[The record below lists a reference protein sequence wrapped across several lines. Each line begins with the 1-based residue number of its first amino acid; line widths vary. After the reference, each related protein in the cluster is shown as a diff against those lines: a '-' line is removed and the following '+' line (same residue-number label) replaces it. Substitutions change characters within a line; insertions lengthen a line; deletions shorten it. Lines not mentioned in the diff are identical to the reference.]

1 MRWKASRRS
10 PAGFQVSLTVQR
22 AIYNIRFYRKAS
34 PNHAKGVFK
43 MFGLGPTELIIIL
56 IIALVIFG
64 PSRLPKVGQSVG
76 QALRA
81 FRDSTDKVQEEV
93 QKSLDGPPSGT
104 EQKS

>member
-1 MRWKASRRS
+1 
-10 PAGFQVSLTVQR
+10 
-22 AIYNIRFYRKAS
+22 
-34 PNHAKGVFK
+34 

-56 IIALVIFG
+56 VIALVIFG

-93 QKSLDGPPSGT
+93 KKSIEGAPEET
-104 EQKS
+104 EKK

>member
-1 MRWKASRRS
+1 
-10 PAGFQVSLTVQR
+10 
-22 AIYNIRFYRKAS
+22 
-34 PNHAKGVFK
+34 
-43 MFGLGPTELIIIL
+43 MFGLGPTELIVIL

-93 QKSLDGPPSGT
+93 TKSIDGSDSTPQQK
-104 EQKS
+104 E

>member
-1 MRWKASRRS
+1 
-10 PAGFQVSLTVQR
+10 
-22 AIYNIRFYRKAS
+22 
-34 PNHAKGVFK
+34 

-81 FRDSTDKVQEEV
+81 FRDSTDKVQQEV
-93 QKSLDGPPSGT
+93 QKSIDAQEPEPDKKT
-104 EQKS
+104 

>member
-1 MRWKASRRS
+1 
-10 PAGFQVSLTVQR
+10 
-22 AIYNIRFYRKAS
+22 
-34 PNHAKGVFK
+34 

-81 FRDSTDKVQEEV
+81 FRDSTDKVTQEV
-93 QKSLDGPPSGT
+93 QKSMDAPEPDT
-104 EQKS
+104 EQKT

>member
-1 MRWKASRRS
+1 
-10 PAGFQVSLTVQR
+10 
-22 AIYNIRFYRKAS
+22 
-34 PNHAKGVFK
+34 

-81 FRDSTDKVQEEV
+81 FRESTDKVQEEV
-93 QKSLDGPPSGT
+93 SKSLEAGT
-104 EQKS
+104 TPKEEKKD